1 VARELI
7 RLAVGKVFNNYFEGE
22 NLNNVVQWF
31 ELGGTLK
38 LDEGVTS
45 AQMVQQLSG
54 IQGLM
59 EKTKQLGLSASEPD
73 PVRAGAGEFILE
85 GLYAHK
91 RISRNEEAG
100 FTAGERR
107 REPPD
112 EGKIKPK
119 RQYQ

>member
-1 VARELI
+1 MSRTPSRTWVWRILVFGI
-7 RLAVGKVFNNYFEGE
+7 LLAVV
-22 NLNNVVQWF
+22 
-31 ELGGTLK
+31 
-38 LDEGVTS
+38 GVSLWIQLADTAS
-45 AQMVQQLSG
+45 AAEALQSLRG

-59 EKTKQLGLSASEPD
+59 EKTKHLGLGASEPD
-73 PVRAGAGEFILE
+73 AVRAGAGEFILE

>member
-1 VARELI
+1 
-7 RLAVGKVFNNYFEGE
+7 
-22 NLNNVVQWF
+22 
-31 ELGGTLK
+31 
-38 LDEGVTS
+38 
-45 AQMVQQLSG
+45 MVQQLSG

-73 PVRAGAGEFILE
+73 AVRAAAGEFILE

-107 REPPD
+107 REQPE